1 MMDTIINSETVL
13 FFDMDGTIVDTD
25 FANFLSYRDA
35 IKSVLKIDSEIVYNP
50 SCRFDRKT
58 LRILFPQL
66 REEEYQKIIQQ
77 KEMNYKKYLSQTR
90 LNKLIVDILIK
101 YSKTNKTVLVTNCLK
116 DRALLILNYYDLT
129 NKFSHLLFSQNLE
142 NRNTVNK
149 YKNAINSLGLST
161 HNIVVFEND
170 ITEINNA
177 KSVGI
182 LTNNII
188 RI

>member
-1 MMDTIINSETVL
+1 MDTIINSETVL

-77 KEMNYKKYLSQTR
+77 KEMNYKKYLSQTK

-101 YSKTNKTVLVTNCLK
+101 YSKTNKTVLV
-116 DRALLILNYYDLT
+116 ILNYYDLT

>member
-1 MMDTIINSETVL
+1 M
-13 FFDMDGTIVDTD
+13 
-25 FANFLSYRDA
+25 
-35 IKSVLKIDSEIVYNP
+35 
-50 SCRFDRKT
+50 
-58 LRILFPQL
+58 
-66 REEEYQKIIQQ
+66 
-77 KEMNYKKYLSQTR
+77 
-90 LNKLIVDILIK
+90 
-101 YSKTNKTVLVTNCLK
+101 TNCLK